1 MKKKFIAVSVLI
13 CALALG
19 STTLTSCVDD
29 NESAS
34 VTAIRDAKAAQ
45 LNALANYQQ
54 AQADAE
60 KIVAE
65 AEAAIRNAQA
75 KWQEIQNELKGLE
88 LEKGKATLET
98 EIETAKTKAEAE
110 LLIQKVALEQAKAEL
125 LQASDAVDLA
135 TQWRI
140 NNLIAAADAIM
151 NGGTYTLYTGDIY
164 VNPDGTIAST
174 GYQRQITI
182 DPTVSINGTNGL
194 TSQLLTKKADRV
206 KAEYDLV
213 DIKLQ
218 IADLVR
224 NEKLTLAVNQALLA
238 EYQKYSN
245 ADKET
250 AEKAANEAYAK
261 LNGLQNTLDQAVATE
276 KAEAEKIA
284 NAHTAVLATEVEI
297 FLEANPAAA
306 AYVTREYP
314 EAETVTV
321 TFDDGTVGDAT
332 PNYAWTGTYRNIGTA
347 TNPDYIKDTRVSAK
361 EQIIVDEETLAAA
374 VTKAARNLQVEQA
387 NYDADVKAQTEG
399 LKDAALVKD
408 APGYNMYDFIN
419 PSSLDLST
427 ATYKD
432 LKDATAD
439 AQKAFDKEAT
449 QANKTALESAEAD
462 EATYVAYFDV
472 DDTALEGAKEAKA
485 TIDALNTLLTGDA
498 FKAYTTAY
506 EAYIAAHD
514 ANVASATAT
523 LKAQHNYD
531 VQDDLA
537 TTLANVAAGYTDWAD
552 LINQKEQDINDNE
565 KNIATFTVADPNGSG
580 TQVDEA
586 TKQAYI
592 DALDVEIA
600 RLEKEISIKQAQ
612 YDSYM
617 SQVEALINGEE
628 TTEEPETPAEEE
640 TPAE

>member
-54 AQADAE
+54 AQADAK
-60 KIVAE
+60 KIIAE
-65 AEAAIRNAQA
+65 AEAAIKNAEA

-151 NGGTYTLYTGDIY
+151 NGGTYVLYTGDIF

-174 GYQRQITI
+174 GYQRSITI
-182 DPTVSINGTNGL
+182 DPSVSINGTNGL

-206 KAEYDLV
+206 KAEYELT
-213 DIKLQ
+213 DIKLK

-224 NEKLTLAVNQALLA
+224 EEEEKLARNEALLKEYQNYSNEDRDAAYEALNKEEAALAPLEKKWNETLAA
-238 EYQKYSN
+238 YQTEATN
-245 ADKET
+245 IDK
-250 AEKAANEAYAK
+250 ANRKVE
-261 LNGLQNTLDQAVATE
+261 
-276 KAEAEKIA
+276 
-284 NAHTAVLATEVEI
+284 ATEVENYLVSNGDALQYI
-297 FLEANPAAA
+297 
-306 AYVTREYP
+306 TREYP
-314 EAETVTV
+314 ERKEVTV
-321 TFDDGTVGDAT
+321 TYEDGTSTITWGD
-332 PNYAWTGTYRNIGTA
+332 YSLGGE
-347 TNPDYIKDTRVSAK
+347 AK
-361 EQIIVDEETLAAA
+361 GQIIVNTDKLNEDILSAERNVEIYKTGVTEAKKTETDGKKDDAA
-374 VTKAARNLQVEQA
+374 VYVSDPDYGTLLF
-387 NYDADVKAQTEG
+387 DG
-399 LKDAALVKD
+399 
-408 APGYNMYDFIN
+408 
-419 PSSLDLST
+419 
-427 ATYKD
+427 TYKE
-432 LKDATAD
+432 LNDAI
-439 AQKAFDKEAT
+439 KEASDEFKDDPT
-449 QANKTALESAEAD
+449 NGNKATLENLEKAKKLYEDGLAQGVKNAEEALETQE
-462 EATYVAYFDV
+462 E
-472 DDTALEGAKEAKA
+472 ALEK
-485 TIDALNTLLTGDA
+485 LNTTKTVLTGDA
-498 FKAYTTAY
+498 FKTYTTTY
-506 EAYIAAHD
+506 EAFIAAVD
-514 ANVASATAT
+514 KSVDSWVAYMQANYSWAIQNSLVETLTSVAE
-523 LKAQHNYD
+523 
-531 VQDDLA
+531 
-537 TTLANVAAGYTDWAD
+537 GYTNWEDE
-552 LINQKEQDINDNE
+552 INQLEQNINTNK
-565 KNIATFTVADPNGSG
+565 KNIASMTVNENG

-628 TTEEPETPAEEE
+628 TPEVPETPEEGGEE

>member
-34 VTAIRDAKAAQ
+34 VTAIRDAKAKQ
-45 LNALANYQQ
+45 LTALANYKDVQ
-54 AQADAE
+54 AQNE
-60 KIVAE
+60 KIIAE
-65 AEAAIRNAQA
+65 ANAAIKNAEA
-75 KWQEIQNELKGLE
+75 KWQEIQNELEGLE

-182 DPTVSINGTNGL
+182 DPSVSINGTNGL

-206 KAEYDLV
+206 KAEYELT
-213 DIKLQ
+213 DIKLK

-224 NEKLTLAVNQALLA
+224 EEEEKLARNEALLKEYQNYSNEDRDAAYEALNKEEAALAPLEKKRNETLAA
-238 EYQKYSN
+238 YQTEATN
-245 ADKET
+245 IDK
-250 AEKAANEAYAK
+250 ANRKVE
-261 LNGLQNTLDQAVATE
+261 
-276 KAEAEKIA
+276 
-284 NAHTAVLATEVEI
+284 ATEVENYLVSNGDALQYI
-297 FLEANPAAA
+297 
-306 AYVTREYP
+306 TREYP
-314 EAETVTV
+314 ERKEVTV
-321 TFDDGTVGDAT
+321 TYEDGTSTIKWGD
-332 PNYAWTGTYRNIGTA
+332 YSLGGE
-347 TNPDYIKDTRVSAK
+347 AK
-361 EQIIVDEETLAAA
+361 GQIIVNTDKLNEDILSAERNVEIYKTGVTEAKKTETDGKKDDAA
-374 VTKAARNLQVEQA
+374 VYVSDPDYGTLLF
-387 NYDADVKAQTEG
+387 DG
-399 LKDAALVKD
+399 
-408 APGYNMYDFIN
+408 
-419 PSSLDLST
+419 
-427 ATYKD
+427 TYKE
-432 LKDATAD
+432 LNDAI
-439 AQKAFDKEAT
+439 KEASDEFKDDPT
-449 QANKTALESAEAD
+449 NGNKATLENLEKAKKLYEDGLAQGVKNAEEALETQE
-462 EATYVAYFDV
+462 E
-472 DDTALEGAKEAKA
+472 ALEK
-485 TIDALNTLLTGDA
+485 LNTTKTVLTGDA
-498 FKAYTTAY
+498 FKTYTTTY
-506 EAYIAAHD
+506 EAFIAAVD
-514 ANVASATAT
+514 KSVDSWVAYLQANYSWAIQNSLVETLTSVAE
-523 LKAQHNYD
+523 
-531 VQDDLA
+531 
-537 TTLANVAAGYTDWAD
+537 GYTNWEDE
-552 LINQKEQDINDNE
+552 INQLEQNINTNK
-565 KNIATFTVADPNGSG
+565 KNIASMTVNENG

-628 TTEEPETPAEEE
+628 TPEVPETPEEGGEE

>member
-65 AEAAIRNAQA
+65 AEAAIRNAEA
-75 KWQEIQNELKGLE
+75 KWQEIQNEIEGLE

-151 NGGTYTLYTGDIY
+151 NGGTYVLYTGDIY

-174 GYQRQITI
+174 GYQRSITI
-182 DPTVSINGTNGL
+182 DPSVSINGTNGL

-206 KAEYDLV
+206 KAEYELT
-213 DIKLQ
+213 DIKLK

-224 NEKLTLAVNQALLA
+224 EEEEKLARNEALLKEYQNYSNEDRDAAYEALNKEEATLAPLEKKMNETWAA
-238 EYQKYSN
+238 YQTEATN
-245 ADKET
+245 IDK
-250 AEKAANEAYAK
+250 ANRK
-261 LNGLQNTLDQAVATE
+261 V
-276 KAEAEKIA
+276 K
-284 NAHTAVLATEVEI
+284 ATEVENYLVSNGDALQYI
-297 FLEANPAAA
+297 
-306 AYVTREYP
+306 TREYP
-314 EAETVTV
+314 ERKEVTV
-321 TFDDGTVGDAT
+321 TYEDGTSTITWGD
-332 PNYAWTGTYRNIGTA
+332 YSFDGE
-347 TNPDYIKDTRVSAK
+347 AK
-361 EQIIVDEETLAAA
+361 GQIIVNTDKLNEDILSAERNIEIYKTGVTEAKKTETDGKKDDAA
-374 VTKAARNLQVEQA
+374 VYVSDPENGTLLFDGTYKELNDAIKEASDEFKDDPTDENKATLDNLE
-387 NYDADVKAQTEG
+387 KAKKLYEDG
-399 LKDAALVKD
+399 LAQGVKD
-408 APGYNMYDFIN
+408 AEEELEG
-419 PSSLDLST
+419 
-427 ATYKD
+427 
-432 LKDATAD
+432 
-439 AQKAFDKEAT
+439 KEE
-449 QANKTALESAEAD
+449 ALE
-462 EATYVAYFDV
+462 
-472 DDTALEGAKEAKA
+472 K
-485 TIDALNTLLTGDA
+485 LNTTKAVLTGDA
-498 FKAYTTAY
+498 FKTYTTTY
-506 EAYIAAHD
+506 ETFIAAVD
-514 ANVASATAT
+514 KSVDSWVAYLQANYSWAIQNSLVETLTSVAE
-523 LKAQHNYD
+523 
-531 VQDDLA
+531 
-537 TTLANVAAGYTDWAD
+537 GYTNWEDE
-552 LINQKEQDINDNE
+552 INQLEQNINTNK
-565 KNIATFTVADPNGSG
+565 KNIASMTVNENG

-586 TKQAYI
+586 AKQAYI

-628 TTEEPETPAEEE
+628 TPEVPETPEEGGEE

>member
-54 AQADAE
+54 AQADAK
-60 KIVAE
+60 KIIAE
-65 AEAAIRNAQA
+65 AEAAIKNAEA

-151 NGGTYTLYTGDIY
+151 NGGTYVLYTGDIF
-164 VNPDGTIAST
+164 VNPDGTITST
-174 GYQRQITI
+174 GYQRSITI
-182 DPTVSINGTNGL
+182 DPSVSINGTNGL

-206 KAEYDLV
+206 KAEYELT
-213 DIKLQ
+213 DIKLK

-224 NEKLTLAVNQALLA
+224 EEEEKLARNEALLKEYQNYSNEDRDAAYEALNKEEAALAPLEKKWNETLAA
-238 EYQKYSN
+238 YQTEATN
-245 ADKET
+245 IDK
-250 AEKAANEAYAK
+250 ANRKVE
-261 LNGLQNTLDQAVATE
+261 
-276 KAEAEKIA
+276 
-284 NAHTAVLATEVEI
+284 ATEVENYLVSNGDALQYI
-297 FLEANPAAA
+297 
-306 AYVTREYP
+306 TREYP
-314 EAETVTV
+314 ERKEVTV
-321 TFDDGTVGDAT
+321 TYEDGTSTITWGD
-332 PNYAWTGTYRNIGTA
+332 YSLGGE
-347 TNPDYIKDTRVSAK
+347 AK
-361 EQIIVDEETLAAA
+361 GQIIVNTDKLNEDILSAERNVEIYKTGVTEAKKTETDGKKDDAA
-374 VTKAARNLQVEQA
+374 VYVSDPDYGTLLF
-387 NYDADVKAQTEG
+387 DG
-399 LKDAALVKD
+399 
-408 APGYNMYDFIN
+408 
-419 PSSLDLST
+419 
-427 ATYKD
+427 TYKE
-432 LKDATAD
+432 LNDAI
-439 AQKAFDKEAT
+439 KEASDEFKDDPT
-449 QANKTALESAEAD
+449 NGNKATLENLEKAKKLYEDGLAQGVKNAEEALETQE
-462 EATYVAYFDV
+462 E
-472 DDTALEGAKEAKA
+472 ALEK
-485 TIDALNTLLTGDA
+485 LNTTKTVLTGDA
-498 FKAYTTAY
+498 FKTYTTTY
-506 EAYIAAHD
+506 EAFIAAVD
-514 ANVASATAT
+514 KSVDSWVAYLQANYSWAIQNSLVETLTSVAE
-523 LKAQHNYD
+523 
-531 VQDDLA
+531 
-537 TTLANVAAGYTDWAD
+537 GYTNWEDE
-552 LINQKEQDINDNE
+552 INQLEQNINTNK
-565 KNIATFTVADPNGSG
+565 KNIASMTVNENG

-628 TTEEPETPAEEE
+628 TPEVPETPEEGGEE

>member
-60 KIVAE
+60 KIIAE
-65 AEAAIRNAQA
+65 AEAAIKNAEA
-75 KWQEIQNELKGLE
+75 KWQEIQNEIEGLE
-88 LEKGKATLET
+88 LEKAKATLET
-98 EIETAKTKAEAE
+98 DIEAAKAKAEAE
-110 LLIQKVALEQAKAEL
+110 LLIQKAALEKAKAEL

-151 NGGTYTLYTGDIY
+151 NGGTYVLYTGDIF

-174 GYQRQITI
+174 GYQRSITI
-182 DPTVSINGTNGL
+182 DPSVSINGTNGL

-206 KAEYDLV
+206 KAEYELT
-213 DIKLQ
+213 DIKLK

-224 NEKLTLAVNQALLA
+224 EEEEKLARNEALLK
-238 EYQKYSN
+238 EYQNYSN
-245 ADKET
+245 EDRDAAYEALNKEEAALAPLEKKWNETSAAYQTEATNIDK
-250 AEKAANEAYAK
+250 ANRKVE
-261 LNGLQNTLDQAVATE
+261 
-276 KAEAEKIA
+276 
-284 NAHTAVLATEVEI
+284 ATEVENYLVSNGDALQYI
-297 FLEANPAAA
+297 
-306 AYVTREYP
+306 TREYP
-314 EAETVTV
+314 ERKEVTV
-321 TFDDGTVGDAT
+321 TYEDGTSTITWGD
-332 PNYAWTGTYRNIGTA
+332 YSLGGE
-347 TNPDYIKDTRVSAK
+347 AK
-361 EQIIVDEETLAAA
+361 GQIIVNTDKLNEDILSAERNVEIYKTGVTEAKKTETDGKKDDAA
-374 VTKAARNLQVEQA
+374 VYVSDPDYGTLLF
-387 NYDADVKAQTEG
+387 DG
-399 LKDAALVKD
+399 
-408 APGYNMYDFIN
+408 
-419 PSSLDLST
+419 
-427 ATYKD
+427 TYKE
-432 LKDATAD
+432 LNDAI
-439 AQKAFDKEAT
+439 KEASDEFKDDPT
-449 QANKTALESAEAD
+449 NGNKATLENLEKAKKLYEDGLAQGVKNAEEALETQE
-462 EATYVAYFDV
+462 E
-472 DDTALEGAKEAKA
+472 ALEK
-485 TIDALNTLLTGDA
+485 LNTTKTVLTGDA
-498 FKAYTTAY
+498 FKTYTTTY
-506 EAYIAAHD
+506 EAFIAAVD
-514 ANVASATAT
+514 KSVDSWVAYLQANYSWAIQNSLVETLTSVAE
-523 LKAQHNYD
+523 
-531 VQDDLA
+531 
-537 TTLANVAAGYTDWAD
+537 GYTNWEDE
-552 LINQKEQDINDNE
+552 INQLEQNINTNK
-565 KNIATFTVADPNGSG
+565 KNIASMTVNENG

-628 TTEEPETPAEEE
+628 TPEVPETPEEGGEE

>member
-34 VTAIRDAKAAQ
+34 VTAIRDAKAKQ
-45 LNALANYQQ
+45 LTALANYKDVQ
-54 AQADAE
+54 AQNE
-60 KIVAE
+60 KIIAE
-65 AEAAIRNAQA
+65 ANAAIKNAEA
-75 KWQEIQNELKGLE
+75 KWQEIQNELEGLE

-182 DPTVSINGTNGL
+182 DPSVSINGTNGL

-206 KAEYDLV
+206 KAEYELT
-213 DIKLQ
+213 DIKLK

-224 NEKLTLAVNQALLA
+224 EEEEKLARNEALLKEYQNYSNEDRDAAYEALNKEEAALAPLEKKRNETLAA
-238 EYQKYSN
+238 YQTEATN
-245 ADKET
+245 IDK
-250 AEKAANEAYAK
+250 ANRKVE
-261 LNGLQNTLDQAVATE
+261 
-276 KAEAEKIA
+276 
-284 NAHTAVLATEVEI
+284 ATEVENY
-297 FLEANPAAA
+297 LVSNWDANH
-306 AYVTREYP
+306 YITREYP
-314 EAETVTV
+314 ERKEVTV
-321 TFDDGTVGDAT
+321 TYEDGTSTTTWGDYTFGGEA
-332 PNYAWTGTYRNIGTA
+332 NG
-347 TNPDYIKDTRVSAK
+347 
-361 EQIIVDEETLAAA
+361 QIIVNTDKLNEDILSAERNVEIYKTGVTEAKKTETDGKKDDAA
-374 VTKAARNLQVEQA
+374 VYVRDPEN
-387 NYDADVKAQTEG
+387 
-399 LKDAALVKD
+399 
-408 APGYNMYDFIN
+408 
-419 PSSLDLST
+419 ST
-427 ATYKD
+427 LLFDGTYKE
-432 LKDATAD
+432 LNDAI
-439 AQKAFDKEAT
+439 KEASDEFKDDPT
-449 QANKTALESAEAD
+449 DGNKATLENLEKAKKLYEDGLAQGVKNAEEALETQE
-462 EATYVAYFDV
+462 E
-472 DDTALEGAKEAKA
+472 ALEK
-485 TIDALNTLLTGDA
+485 LNTTKTVLTGDA
-498 FKAYTTAY
+498 FKTYTTTY
-506 EAYIAAHD
+506 EAFIAAVD
-514 ANVASATAT
+514 KSVDSRVAYLQAKYSWAIQNSLVET
-523 LKAQHNYD
+523 L
-531 VQDDLA
+531 
-537 TTLANVAAGYTDWAD
+537 TSVAEGYTNWEDE
-552 LINQKEQDINDNE
+552 INQLEQNINTNK
-565 KNIATFTVADPNGSG
+565 KNIASMTVYENG

-628 TTEEPETPAEEE
+628 TPEVPETPEEGGEE

>member
-34 VTAIRDAKAAQ
+34 VTAIRDAKAKQ
-45 LNALANYQQ
+45 LTALANYKDVQ
-54 AQADAE
+54 AQNE
-60 KIVAE
+60 KIIAE
-65 AEAAIRNAQA
+65 ANAAIKNAEA
-75 KWQEIQNELKGLE
+75 KWQEIQNELEGLE

-182 DPTVSINGTNGL
+182 DSSVSINGTNGL

-206 KAEYDLV
+206 KAEYELT
-213 DIKLQ
+213 DIKLK

-224 NEKLTLAVNQALLA
+224 EEEEKLARNEALLKEYQNYSNEDRDAAYEALNKEEAALAPLEKKRNETLAA
-238 EYQKYSN
+238 YQTEATN
-245 ADKET
+245 IDK
-250 AEKAANEAYAK
+250 ANRKVE
-261 LNGLQNTLDQAVATE
+261 
-276 KAEAEKIA
+276 
-284 NAHTAVLATEVEI
+284 ATEVENYLVSNGDALQYI
-297 FLEANPAAA
+297 
-306 AYVTREYP
+306 TREYP
-314 EAETVTV
+314 ERKEVTV
-321 TFDDGTVGDAT
+321 TYEDGTSTITWGD
-332 PNYAWTGTYRNIGTA
+332 YSLGGE
-347 TNPDYIKDTRVSAK
+347 AK
-361 EQIIVDEETLAAA
+361 GQIIVNTDKLNEDILSAERNVEIYKTGVTEAKKTETDGKKDDAA
-374 VTKAARNLQVEQA
+374 VYVSDPDYGTLLF
-387 NYDADVKAQTEG
+387 DG
-399 LKDAALVKD
+399 
-408 APGYNMYDFIN
+408 
-419 PSSLDLST
+419 
-427 ATYKD
+427 TYKE
-432 LKDATAD
+432 LNDAI
-439 AQKAFDKEAT
+439 KEASDEFKDDPT
-449 QANKTALESAEAD
+449 NGNKATLENLGKAKKLYEDGLAQGVKNAEEALETQE
-462 EATYVAYFDV
+462 E
-472 DDTALEGAKEAKA
+472 ALEK
-485 TIDALNTLLTGDA
+485 LNTTKTVLTGDA
-498 FKAYTTAY
+498 FKTYTTTY
-506 EAYIAAHD
+506 EAFIAAVD
-514 ANVASATAT
+514 KSVDSWVAYLQANYSWAIQNSLVETLTSVAE
-523 LKAQHNYD
+523 
-531 VQDDLA
+531 
-537 TTLANVAAGYTDWAD
+537 GYTNWEDE
-552 LINQKEQDINDNE
+552 INQLEQNINTNK
-565 KNIATFTVADPNGSG
+565 KNIASMTVNENG

-628 TTEEPETPAEEE
+628 TPEVPETPEEGGEE

>member
-34 VTAIRDAKAAQ
+34 VTAIRDAKAKQ
-45 LNALANYQQ
+45 LTALANYKDVQ
-54 AQADAE
+54 AQNE
-60 KIVAE
+60 KIIAE
-65 AEAAIRNAQA
+65 ANAAIKNAEA
-75 KWQEIQNELKGLE
+75 KWQEIQNELEGLE

-182 DPTVSINGTNGL
+182 DPSVSINGTNGL

-206 KAEYDLV
+206 KAEYELT
-213 DIKLQ
+213 DIKLK

-224 NEKLTLAVNQALLA
+224 EEEEKLARNEALLKEYQNYSNEDRDAAYEALNKEEAALAPLEKKMNETLAA
-238 EYQKYSN
+238 YQTEATN
-245 ADKET
+245 IDK
-250 AEKAANEAYAK
+250 ANRKVE
-261 LNGLQNTLDQAVATE
+261 
-276 KAEAEKIA
+276 
-284 NAHTAVLATEVEI
+284 ATEVENY
-297 FLEANPAAA
+297 LVSNWDANQ
-306 AYVTREYP
+306 YITREHP
-314 EAETVTV
+314 ERKEVTV
-321 TFDDGTVGDAT
+321 TYEDGTSTTTWGDYTFGGEA
-332 PNYAWTGTYRNIGTA
+332 NG
-347 TNPDYIKDTRVSAK
+347 
-361 EQIIVDEETLAAA
+361 QIIVNTDKLNEDILSAERNVEIYITGVTEAKKTETDGKKDDAA
-374 VTKAARNLQVEQA
+374 VYVSDPENSTLLFDGTYKELNDAIKEASDEFKDDPTDGNKATLENLE
-387 NYDADVKAQTEG
+387 KAKKLYEEG
-399 LKDAALVKD
+399 LAQGVKN
-408 APGYNMYDFIN
+408 A
-419 PSSLDLST
+419 
-427 ATYKD
+427 
-432 LKDATAD
+432 
-439 AQKAFDKEAT
+439 EE
-449 QANKTALESAEAD
+449 ALETQE
-462 EATYVAYFDV
+462 E
-472 DDTALEGAKEAKA
+472 ALEK
-485 TIDALNTLLTGDA
+485 LNTTKTVLTGDA
-498 FKAYTTAY
+498 FKTYTTTY
-506 EAYIAAHD
+506 EAFIAAVD
-514 ANVASATAT
+514 KSVDSWVAYLQANYSWAIQNSLVETLTSVAE
-523 LKAQHNYD
+523 
-531 VQDDLA
+531 
-537 TTLANVAAGYTDWAD
+537 GYTNWEDE
-552 LINQKEQDINDNE
+552 INQLEQNINTNK
-565 KNIATFTVADPNGSG
+565 KNIASMTVNEDG

-586 TKQAYI
+586 AKQAYI

-628 TTEEPETPAEEE
+628 TPEVPETPEEGGEE

>member
-34 VTAIRDAKAAQ
+34 VTAIRDAKAKQ
-45 LNALANYQQ
+45 LTALANYKDVQ
-54 AQADAE
+54 AQNE
-60 KIVAE
+60 KIIAE
-65 AEAAIRNAQA
+65 ANAAIKNAEA
-75 KWQEIQNELKGLE
+75 KWQEIQNELEGLE

-182 DPTVSINGTNGL
+182 DSSVSINGTNGL

-206 KAEYDLV
+206 KAEYELT
-213 DIKLQ
+213 DIKLK

-224 NEKLTLAVNQALLA
+224 EEEEKLARNEALLKEYQNYSNEDRDAAYEALNKEEAALAPLEKKRNETLAA
-238 EYQKYSN
+238 YQTEATN
-245 ADKET
+245 IDK
-250 AEKAANEAYAK
+250 ANRKVE
-261 LNGLQNTLDQAVATE
+261 
-276 KAEAEKIA
+276 
-284 NAHTAVLATEVEI
+284 ATEVENYLVSNGDALQYI
-297 FLEANPAAA
+297 
-306 AYVTREYP
+306 TREYP
-314 EAETVTV
+314 ERKEVTV
-321 TFDDGTVGDAT
+321 TYEDGTSTITWGDYSLGGEAKGPIIVNT
-332 PNYAWTGTYRNIGTA
+332 DKLNEDILSAERNVEIYKTGVTEAKKTETDGKKDDAAVYVSDPDYGTLLFDGTY
-347 TNPDYIKDTRVSAK
+347 K
-361 EQIIVDEETLAAA
+361 EL
-374 VTKAARNLQVEQA
+374 N
-387 NYDADVKAQTEG
+387 DA
-399 LKDAALVKD
+399 
-408 APGYNMYDFIN
+408 I
-419 PSSLDLST
+419 
-427 ATYKD
+427 
-432 LKDATAD
+432 
-439 AQKAFDKEAT
+439 KEASDEFKDDPT
-449 QANKTALESAEAD
+449 NGNKATLENLEKAKKLYEDGLAQGVKNAEEALETQE
-462 EATYVAYFDV
+462 E
-472 DDTALEGAKEAKA
+472 ALEK
-485 TIDALNTLLTGDA
+485 LNTTKTVLTGDA
-498 FKAYTTAY
+498 FKTYTTTY
-506 EAYIAAHD
+506 EAFIAAVD
-514 ANVASATAT
+514 KSVDSWVAYLQANYSWAIQNSLVETLTSVAE
-523 LKAQHNYD
+523 
-531 VQDDLA
+531 
-537 TTLANVAAGYTDWAD
+537 GYTNWEDE
-552 LINQKEQDINDNE
+552 INQLEQNINTNK
-565 KNIATFTVADPNGSG
+565 KNIASMTVNENG

-628 TTEEPETPAEEE
+628 TPEVPETPEEGGEE

>member
-34 VTAIRDAKAAQ
+34 VTAIRDAKAKQ
-45 LNALANYQQ
+45 LTALANYKDVQ
-54 AQADAE
+54 AQNE
-60 KIVAE
+60 KIIAE
-65 AEAAIRNAQA
+65 ANAAIKNAEA
-75 KWQEIQNELKGLE
+75 KWQEIQNELEGLE

-182 DPTVSINGTNGL
+182 DSSVSINGTNGL

-206 KAEYDLV
+206 KAEYELT
-213 DIKLQ
+213 DIKLK

-224 NEKLTLAVNQALLA
+224 EEEEKLARNEALLKEYQNYSNEDRDAAYEALNKEEAALAPLEKKRNETLAA
-238 EYQKYSN
+238 YQTEATN
-245 ADKET
+245 IDK
-250 AEKAANEAYAK
+250 ANRKVE
-261 LNGLQNTLDQAVATE
+261 
-276 KAEAEKIA
+276 
-284 NAHTAVLATEVEI
+284 ATEVENYLVSNGDALQYI
-297 FLEANPAAA
+297 
-306 AYVTREYP
+306 TREYP
-314 EAETVTV
+314 ERKEVTV
-321 TFDDGTVGDAT
+321 TYEDGTSTITWGD
-332 PNYAWTGTYRNIGTA
+332 YSLGGE
-347 TNPDYIKDTRVSAK
+347 AK
-361 EQIIVDEETLAAA
+361 GQIIVNTDKLNEDILSAERNVEIYKTGVTEAKKTETDGKKDDAA
-374 VTKAARNLQVEQA
+374 VYVSDPDYGTLLF
-387 NYDADVKAQTEG
+387 DG
-399 LKDAALVKD
+399 
-408 APGYNMYDFIN
+408 
-419 PSSLDLST
+419 
-427 ATYKD
+427 TYKE
-432 LKDATAD
+432 LNDAI
-439 AQKAFDKEAT
+439 KEASDEFKDDPT
-449 QANKTALESAEAD
+449 NGNKATLENLEKAKKLYEDGLAQGVKNAEEALETQE
-462 EATYVAYFDV
+462 E
-472 DDTALEGAKEAKA
+472 ALEK
-485 TIDALNTLLTGDA
+485 LNTTKTVLTGDA
-498 FKAYTTAY
+498 FKTYTTTY
-506 EAYIAAHD
+506 EAFIAAVD
-514 ANVASATAT
+514 KSVDSWVAYLQANYSWAIQNSLVETLTSVAE
-523 LKAQHNYD
+523 
-531 VQDDLA
+531 
-537 TTLANVAAGYTDWAD
+537 GYTNWEDE
-552 LINQKEQDINDNE
+552 INQLEQNINTNK
-565 KNIATFTVADPNGSG
+565 KNIASMTVNENG
-580 TQVDEA
+580 TQVDKA

-628 TTEEPETPAEEE
+628 TPEVPETPEEGGEE